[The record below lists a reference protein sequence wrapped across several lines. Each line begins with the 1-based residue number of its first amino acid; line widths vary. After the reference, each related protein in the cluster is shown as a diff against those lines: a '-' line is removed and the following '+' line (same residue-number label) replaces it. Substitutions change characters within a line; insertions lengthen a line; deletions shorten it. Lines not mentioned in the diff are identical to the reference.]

1 MTRPVIF
8 SLLPL
13 VVVVVLLLILSG
25 CQSTQRAAATN
36 RRAPVQR
43 DAATTR
49 FKKSWGEQKRPQ
61 QCSNMYFWDFQI
73 GSVSVLGFFD
83 SAWQS
88 SHNQSVMLRELME
101 RMNRNGFDQIQYF
114 VINAARERS
123 LQEAAAYAAESSTTD
138 DDGGGGG
145 AYSYEDEQQQR
156 LASEDPPDFFDRAT
170 DALIESLGPDIMFT
184 QDNSYLQIWDTFD
197 VQRDQILILDRCG
210 RLTYEVFAPWSNLEF
225 AYVKA
230 AILSTYH
237 DEPCGYCPIDAY
249 SDYRSQ
255 FHQEHYSTSPDVAPS
270 ADEDDDDSARM
281 SMAPSDDS
289 LPSATAAVEDTSRAA
304 YSLERINE
312 ENRTVIPISENRTA
326 DDVIDASAE
335 VQRMELY
342 DSTTSFS
349 ASLPDGTREEETTVL
364 TVTEEPEIVDET
376 TLTWWPDKSSDAVTE
391 SDVSSGTTEDST
403 QFESFATT
411 IDADDGFEPSLV
423 NDSFSEIAPTGNAEI
438 INTSEFDALLE
449 TDYTSQL
456 PDSEFL
462 TTDIETS
469 TEPIDLTTASYDNSS
484 PQDLQKSR
492 STNAR
497 SVLNELTS
505 FDNLQLITN
514 PDEVDDPETFFKS
527 DFLIPVRIIMRAPHT
542 HKRND
547 KSAKKKEHEYLVL
560 KTGVPDYHAHLK
572 DDSGSAVTGGPSMD
586 GEQYKY
592 RHDATD
598 RSAYGND
605 ETPGLY
611 GEINDILNRGKGD
624 VEDDN
629 DPVIGNTGSFFEPA
643 VVTSMNKETYEGA
656 TPEIENLNYDDI
668 IGDED
673 KYFMQHYSKIIP
685 WLKYSLDK

>member
-1 MTRPVIF
+1 MI
-8 SLLPL
+8 
-13 VVVVVLLLILSG
+13 
-25 CQSTQRAAATN
+25 
-36 RRAPVQR
+36 
-43 DAATTR
+43 
-49 FKKSWGEQKRPQ
+49 
-61 QCSNMYFWDFQI
+61 FWDFQI

-101 RMNRNGFDQIQYF
+101 KMDRNGFDQIQYF

-123 LQEAAAYAAESSTTD
+123 LQEAAAYPD
-138 DDGGGGG
+138 DDGAG
-145 AYSYEDEQQQR
+145 AYSYEDEQQQQQR

-170 DALIESLGPDIMFT
+170 DALIESLGPDVMFT
-184 QDNSYLQIWDTFD
+184 QDNSDLQIWDTFD

-210 RLTYEVFAPWSNLEF
+210 RLTYEVIAPWSNLEF

-237 DEPCGYCPIDAY
+237 DEPCGHCEMDAY
-249 SDYRSQ
+249 SDDRPQ
-255 FHQEHYSTSPDVAPS
+255 FYQEHYSTSPDVAPS
-270 ADEDDDDSARM
+270 ANEDDDDSARM
-281 SMAPSDDS
+281 SMAPSDDA

-312 ENRTVIPISENRTA
+312 ESRTVIPISENRTA
-326 DDVIDASAE
+326 DDIIDASAE

-342 DSTTSFS
+342 DSITSS
-349 ASLPDGTREEETTVL
+349 SGSLPDGTREEETTVL
-364 TVTEEPEIVDET
+364 TVTEESETLAAVDET

-391 SDVSSGTTEDST
+391 SDVSSGMTEDST

-411 IDADDGFEPSLV
+411 IAADDGFEPRLV

-438 INTSEFDALLE
+438 INTTEFDTLLE
-449 TDYTSQL
+449 TNYTSQL

-462 TTDIETS
+462 TIDIETS
-469 TEPIDLTTASYDNSS
+469 TEPIDVTTVSYDNSS
-484 PQDLQKSR
+484 PQDFQKSR

-497 SVLNELTS
+497 SVLNELAS
-505 FDNLQLITN
+505 FNNLKLITN
-514 PDEVDDPETFFKS
+514 PDDGDYPETFFKS

-547 KSAKKKEHEYLVL
+547 KSSKKKEHEYLVL

-572 DDSGSAVTGGPSMD
+572 DDSGSAVTGAPSMD

-605 ETPGLY
+605 ETPGFY
-611 GEINDILNRGKGD
+611 GEITEILNPGEGD
-624 VEDDN
+624 APDDS
-629 DPVIGNTGSFFEPA
+629 DPVFGNTGSFFESA
-643 VVTSMNKETYEGA
+643 VVSSMNKEIYEGA
-656 TPEIENLNYDDI
+656 TAELESLNYDDI
-668 IGDED
+668 VGDEG
-673 KYFMQHYSKIIP
+673 KYFMQHYAKIIP